1 MEVGKMEVGKTDA
14 GKTKSLLDAV
24 EEAIRV
30 DAERT
35 RIEQHYA
42 LQETQARERQVWLR
56 TGALECLCICQFI
69 FMCWCVFLRTMP
81 LPTIH

>member
-1 MEVGKMEVGKTDA
+1 MEVGKMEVDKMDV
-14 GKTKSLLDAV
+14 GKTKSPVDSI

-42 LQETQARERQVWLR
+42 LQETQARERQVWLW
-56 TGALECLCICQFI
+56 TGVLECLYQCQFV
-69 FMCWCVFLRTMP
+69 FMCWCVCLRTMR